1 MKHPL
6 QCASLKWEL
15 QMLSVLLETFYLG
28 RINKLQLIF
37 WDGLVIYSWSR
48 MIWLTS
54 MKLLH
59 LGRQFSIYFQFQR
72 KYYPLDKILDQKLE
86 HSGSHLCRCYG
97 AWLFAGLLT
106 QIYSSFH
113 FPNMVVI
120 IHRISPWAL
129 EGLLL
134 LGEHESYNCTKSIHL
149 VCSPQVPAP
158 VSFVWFRPGKL
169 FFSKL
174 WPVVNLCKLGNK
186 DSG

>member
-28 RINKLQLIF
+28 RINKLQLVF
-37 WDGLVIYSWSR
+37 WDGVVIYSWSR

-59 LGRQFSIYFQFQR
+59 LGKQLSSYFQFWEN
-72 KYYPLDKILDQKLE
+72 YYPLDKTLDQKLE
-86 HSGSHLCRCYG
+86 HSGSHFCHSYA

-106 QIYSSFH
+106 HIFSSFH
-113 FPNMVVI
+113 FPNIVVI
-120 IHRISPWAL
+120 IHRIFPWAL

-134 LGEHESYNCTKSIHL
+134 LGEHESHNCTKSIHL
-149 VCSPQVPAP
+149 VRSPQVLAP
-158 VSFVWFRPGKL
+158 VQ
-169 FFSKL
+169 
-174 WPVVNLCKLGNK
+174 LCLVQTWKAFL
-186 DSG
+186 